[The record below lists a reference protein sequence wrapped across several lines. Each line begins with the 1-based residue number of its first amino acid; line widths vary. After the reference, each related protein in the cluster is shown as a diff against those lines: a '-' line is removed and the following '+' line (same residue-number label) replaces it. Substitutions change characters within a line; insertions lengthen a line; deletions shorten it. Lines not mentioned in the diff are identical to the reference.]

1 MFKWFST
8 IFSLGAPVMCS
19 VVVGLIQVLGIT
31 YLNLSVT
38 QNFTRSNAMSFP
50 HSARLMVNAKVL
62 YRHILFL
69 YYAGCKLIPEN
80 YISTALPEKTSQ
92 QIITLSWPLK
102 KFATYKVQ
110 EVV

>member
-1 MFKWFST
+1 
-8 IFSLGAPVMCS
+8 MCS

-62 YRHILFL
+62 YRYILFL

-92 QIITLSWPLK
+92 QIITLSRLLK
-102 KFATYKVQ
+102 KFATYKV
-110 EVV
+110 